1 MKPQNFSRLVL
12 LAALTSLSVG
22 AIGQGAPAKS
32 TAKAASQKSQLSADE
47 LRALK
52 AMEESVKEGIE
63 VRVKDIARFRGVR
76 SNQLLGYGIVVGLEG
91 TGDSKKTPFTSTLL
105 ANAMKQY
112 GTMVNPN
119 DFGLKN
125 VATVSVTA
133 ELPPFASP
141 GNRLDVT
148 VQSIGD
154 AKSLQ
159 GGTLLMTTLS
169 SPGRPETTMAVA
181 QGSVSIGG
189 FNASGGGGNSI
200 QKNHV
205 NVGRISGGAFIESVP
220 QYQMVFEGNKL
231 FVELDEG
238 DITTADRLV
247 ASVRKQTGYAAA
259 AVDGG
264 TVCVVVPPS
273 ENPISAMA
281 KIEKVTVFSDI
292 PALVVVNERTGT
304 ITISGNV
311 KLGPAVVARGNL
323 KITITSEPVISQP
336 APLGQGNTVV
346 TDQTN
351 VEAKEEKAQIG
362 VLAPAATLGDLAKL
376 FQKLKLSASD
386 IIAILD
392 SLKQQGA
399 LKARI
404 KVL

>member
-12 LAALTSLSVG
+12 LAALTSFSVG
-22 AIGQGAPAKS
+22 AIGQGAPAKT

-154 AKSLQ
+154 AKRSD
-159 GGTLLMTTLS
+159 
-169 SPGRPETTMAVA
+169 
-181 QGSVSIGG
+181 
-189 FNASGGGGNSI
+189 GGGGDA
-200 QKNHV
+200 
-205 NVGRISGGAFIESVP
+205 ISCH
-220 QYQMVFEGNKL
+220 QQ
-231 FVELDEG
+231 
-238 DITTADRLV
+238 R
-247 ASVRKQTGYAAA
+247 
-259 AVDGG
+259 
-264 TVCVVVPPS
+264 
-273 ENPISAMA
+273 
-281 KIEKVTVFSDI
+281 
-292 PALVVVNERTGT
+292 
-304 ITISGNV
+304 
-311 KLGPAVVARGNL
+311 
-323 KITITSEPVISQP
+323 TSE
-336 APLGQGNTVV
+336 L
-346 TDQTN
+346 
-351 VEAKEEKAQIG
+351 
-362 VLAPAATLGDLAKL
+362 
-376 FQKLKLSASD
+376 
-386 IIAILD
+386 
-392 SLKQQGA
+392 
-399 LKARI
+399 
-404 KVL
+404 